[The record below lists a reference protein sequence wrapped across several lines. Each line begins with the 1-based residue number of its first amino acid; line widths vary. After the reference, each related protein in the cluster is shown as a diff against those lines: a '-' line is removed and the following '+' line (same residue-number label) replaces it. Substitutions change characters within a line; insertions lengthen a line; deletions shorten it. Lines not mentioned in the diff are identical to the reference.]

1 MKFLDINKIWSYA
14 ITATIAFLEPINVL
28 FLWLLIFIMVD
39 FISGI
44 YASLIEGNFVTSHKM
59 QKTVIKFVMYSTAL
73 FLLHGIDVYMIT
85 FAKLYLARIGC
96 TLICGIELYSIFE
109 NCYRITGNPV
119 FKILTQFTLKKIEE
133 NTGVSKDELIH
144 EIKKPVRKGRKANE
158 RSHK

>member
-1 MKFLDINKIWSYA
+1 MKIFDLDKIWSYSLVA
-14 ITATIAFLEPINVL
+14 IAGFLEP
-28 FLWLLIFIMVD
+28 LWVMLLWFLIFIAVD
-39 FISGI
+39 FVTGI
-44 YASLIEGNFVTSHKM
+44 YASLVEGKLITSNKM
-59 QKTVIKFVMYSTAL
+59 QKTVIKFVMYATAI
-73 FLLHGIDVYMIT
+73 FLLHGIDAYMIT
-85 FAKLYLARIGC
+85 FTKLYLARIGC

-133 NTGVSKDELIH
+133 NTGVSKDELVH

>member
-1 MKFLDINKIWSYA
+1 MKFLDLDKIWAYS
-14 ITATIAFLEPINVL
+14 ISATIAFLEPINVL
-28 FLWLLIFIMVD
+28 FLWLIIFIMVD

-44 YASLIEGNFVTSHKM
+44 YASLIEGNYVTSHKM
-59 QKTVIKFVMYSTAL
+59 QKTVIKFVIYSTAL
-73 FLLHGIDVYMIT
+73 FLLHGIDAYMIT

-109 NCYRITGNPV
+109 NCYRITGNPL

-144 EIKKPVRKGRKANE
+144 EIKKTVRKGRKSDE